1 MAFHVRYES
10 VYVRLSMW
18 FQTFILVSFFFFW
31 NFIYLLSC
39 MICQIIK
46 CERKNEDILGD
57 YILYAKFFH
66 SKEDFMFN
74 IMPGWKN
81 QRIRKINVLYG
92 LEIS

>member
-18 FQTFILVSFFFFW
+18 FQTFILVSFFFW

-66 SKEDFMFN
+66 SIEDFMFN